1 MVTPDSKRGIAYME
15 FIRRFQPVFAATLRH
30 RLGADWDERIV
41 QRVCDAVYA
50 QHTALKHSFKL
61 FDSSGDGLVSIE
73 EFSVALDKLGIEEVD
88 NDACAAMVMLMDSNG
103 DGQVLYFHCLLN
115 IALHYQCFKEF
126 SCCWK

>member
-1 MVTPDSKRGIAYME
+1 ME

-73 EFSVALDKLGIEEVD
+73 EFSVALNKLGIEEVD

-103 DGQVLYFHCLLN
+103 DGQVLLTLHCLLN
-115 IALHYQCFKEF
+115 VALHCQRCLVAEYEL
-126 SCCWK
+126 